1 MNYSFVEFVFVAICS
16 VMLYASIKGRTI
28 SFKLSMIS
36 VWLVVCLT
44 LFHFVTK
51 GLGWWNVLIMPC
63 VTFIIAHVVLELYM
77 KIPGNS
83 YLKMSSPLGTIL
95 ETLKFIGRNSPN
107 GGYLYNHF
115 KPMLLN
121 ATTEYAHGVNDFMNE
136 LDWKAR
142 GMTEIYH
149 TEFANATGM
158 YYIEF
163 ANRVSAQSPI
173 EFSFY
178 STNKQGITSVKLTQG
193 QALYIYM
200 CNKITDGAVKLR
212 KMGILEEDVQALK
225 EKLDPRAVE
234 MADWIQGELLP
245 LLHNT
250 YNVVYE
256 RLFGVPMTAIEC
268 YFPIR
273 LDTKACDV
281 DVWTSAGSILSS
293 ISEGRVDKRRFNT
306 YPIDLK
312 TDAFEVVLFHLN
324 ELEIWHA
331 FAEVMNEFDMLLSYT
346 FKIKMEKNYP
356 ARWKLYDGLKSSL
369 MDYVEQCKISFI
381 SRFLNQ
387 LNSTKRK

>member
-163 ANRVSAQSPI
+163 TNRVSAQSPI

-324 ELEIWHA
+324 ELEIVDV
-331 FAEVMNEFDMLLSYT
+331 EIPTGKPLCYELDENL
-346 FKIKMEKNYP
+346 KI
-356 ARWKLYDGLKSSL
+356 LKKYYIGEGN
-369 MDYVEQCKISFI
+369 D
-381 SRFLNQ
+381 
-387 LNSTKRK
+387 